1 MKLKTKLFGVFI
13 IMLCCVFALSGCNLF
28 IFDNNQTSNN
38 KPYEDVNK
46 EENEYIDVNDN
57 ILSELAQKYIDISFT
72 VCIVEETTTST
83 DTESSKK
90 IKSYGSGFIIHKG
103 GFILTNHHVIS
114 DALTSSVNGVKYS
127 CYVSQDGGTTLYPA
141 QVLWENSVLDMA
153 IIVCEETYIKELPS
167 ATLKDRTIYCPDE
180 EKISLLEQVIAIGN
194 QGSYYASATIGEI
207 SSVIL
212 REAISDGNVY
222 EHLIQHTA
230 PINHG
235 NSGGALIDLQGNVIG
250 LNTLGDDEA
259 NSLFFAVS
267 IYPAIAILDKVV
279 ENYNLNKSATE
290 EPTLGFIGTDSKR
303 DSLSSE
309 KIGFTKAGLYVVDV
323 NLDCLIEGLKQ
334 GDIIIGMDITNVNS
348 TISKFEIWDN
358 NSLVYARLNLLYS
371 TEAKVKVERGGNIVT
386 LTIKI

>member
-1 MKLKTKLFGVFI
+1 MKLRTKLFGVFI

-57 ILSELAQKYIDISFT
+57 ILSDLAQKYIDISFT

-90 IKSYGSGFIIHKG
+90 IKSYGSGFIVHKG

-141 QVLWENSVLDMA
+141 QILWENSVLDMA

-180 EKISLLEQVIAIGN
+180 EKIN
-194 QGSYYASATIGEI
+194 
-207 SSVIL
+207 
-212 REAISDGNVY
+212 
-222 EHLIQHTA
+222 
-230 PINHG
+230 
-235 NSGGALIDLQGNVIG
+235 
-250 LNTLGDDEA
+250 
-259 NSLFFAVS
+259 
-267 IYPAIAILDKVV
+267 
-279 ENYNLNKSATE
+279 
-290 EPTLGFIGTDSKR
+290 
-303 DSLSSE
+303 
-309 KIGFTKAGLYVVDV
+309 
-323 NLDCLIEGLKQ
+323 
-334 GDIIIGMDITNVNS
+334 
-348 TISKFEIWDN
+348 
-358 NSLVYARLNLLYS
+358 
-371 TEAKVKVERGGNIVT
+371 
-386 LTIKI
+386 